1 MRHISRIAYLAVG
14 AIVLLSTVRAN
25 AGNITVVE
33 NGKPKAT
40 IVIWNAASPKDKL
53 AAEEL
58 QTYVRKM
65 SGAELP
71 IMLDTDKVSGTLLLV
86 GKSNMTDQMQL
97 VIPSKVSNDRR
108 DEGFV
113 IISKG
118 DRIVLAGNSNDPYHG
133 TEYAVYEFLNRLGV
147 RWYQPGEWGEYVPSR
162 KTITFPEIS
171 ISQKPDFALRTW
183 WCHQPTDREEME
195 QRWKIR
201 NKMNPD
207 LSLGSVVDGS
217 TIYVLTDADFKS
229 HPEWFA
235 MNPDGTRNRDMPNFT
250 NPDSVKAVAGTIKD
264 FFRKNPKASAYGF
277 APPDGM
283 PRDYS
288 PETLKFSRGFT
299 VDGGRPSVAEDIS
312 ITDEWINFVNNV
324 TVAVRKEFPD
334 VYIGT
339 NGYANRNYPPQGV
352 TVNDHMSIMF
362 ANIMTCCR
370 HSYDHP
376 GCWIKQREAEMLK
389 QWCKLSKNVWM
400 YTYID
405 QMMVSALTPIPEVH
419 KLRRDMPLL
428 KKWGVVG
435 MLDESRPVLAE
446 CGIMSR
452 YLRAQLEWNANANVD
467 ALLNDYYA
475 NWYAGAA
482 KPMKAF
488 YEAIENAFDTTPIH
502 GHEDRI
508 LPEVYTPRLMNEL
521 AQHLAIGEKLADTDR
536 AKQHVQADRLIYQ
549 HLQAYVAMTDAEL
562 TCRFADAAKQ
572 ASRMLQLRKQMNA
585 LNPFLAPE
593 GAMPYE
599 YWGVT
604 QRSAFYQSLADL
616 TDGKKGSMV
625 AILPE
630 TAAFKTD
637 PRDDGV
643 VGGWFSP
650 DYSQAGWKP
659 ILTTRPFYMQGY
671 QDKDCYPYLGNI
683 WYRLTVDVPAS
694 AVGKKV
700 MLYST
705 VLETEGWVWVN
716 GQFIEHRPY
725 AAAYIRPYPLDV
737 DVSSALRPG
746 KNTIAIRVNT
756 SLGAAQEA
764 SGLLSRLFLY
774 SPK

>member
-1 MRHISRIAYLAVG
+1 MQRGILALLLCIAVIFGFSA
-14 AIVLLSTVRAN
+14 AHVRAGDI
-25 AGNITVVE
+25 AVVE

-40 IVIWNAASPKDKL
+40 IVIRNAASPKDKL

-58 QTYVRKM
+58 QTYIKKM

-71 IMLDTDKVSGTLLLV
+71 IALDTNKVSGTLLLV
-86 GKSNMTDQMQL
+86 GKNNVTDQMHL
-97 VIPSKVSNDRR
+97 VIPNKVSNDRR
-108 DEGFV
+108 DEGF
-113 IISKG
+113 IILSKG

-133 TEYAVYEFLNRLGV
+133 TEYAVYDFLNRLGV
-147 RWYQPGEWGEYVPSR
+147 RWYQPGEWGEYVPAK
-162 KTITFPEIS
+162 KTVSFPEMS
-171 ISQKPDFALRTW
+171 ISQKPDFVLRTW
-183 WCHQPTDREEME
+183 WCHQPDNEAEME
-195 QRWKIR
+195 ARWKIR

-207 LSLGSVVDGS
+207 LDLGVPVDGS
-217 TIYVLTDADFKS
+217 SVNVLTDADFKA

-235 MNPDGTRNRDMPNFT
+235 MNPDGTRNRDMPNFS
-250 NPDSVKAVAGTIKD
+250 NPDAVQAVAETIKN

-288 PETLKFSRGFT
+288 PDTLKFSRGFT
-299 VDGGRPSVAEDIS
+299 VDGGRPSVAEDVS
-312 ITDEWINFVNNV
+312 ITDEWINFVNNI
-324 TVAVRKEFPD
+324 TVEVRKEFPD

-339 NGYANRNYPPQGV
+339 NGYANRNYPPVGV
-352 TVNDHMSIMF
+352 PVNDHMSIMF

-389 QWCKLSKNVWM
+389 QWCKQSKNVWM

-419 KLRRDMPLL
+419 KLRHDMPLL
-428 KKWGVVG
+428 KKWGVMG
-435 MLDESRPVLAE
+435 MLDESRNVLAE
-446 CGIMSR
+446 CAIQSR
-452 YLRAQLEWNANANVD
+452 YLRAQMEWNAGLDVD
-467 ALLNDYYA
+467 VLMNDYYT

-508 LPEVYTPRLMNEL
+508 LPEVYTPKLMAEL
-521 AQHLAIGEKLADTDR
+521 AADLALGEQLADTDR

-549 HLQAYVAMTDAEL
+549 HLQAYVAMTNDEM
-562 TCRFADAAKQ
+562 TCQFADAAKQ
-572 ASRMLQLRKQMNA
+572 ADYMLSLRKKMHE
-585 LNPFLAPE
+585 LNPFLSPE
-593 GAMPYE
+593 GALPYE

-604 QRSAFYQSLADL
+604 QRRDYYQSLADL
-616 TDGKKGSMV
+616 TDGKKGDMV
-625 AILPE
+625 AILPD
-630 TAAFKTD
+630 TAVFKTD

-643 VGGWFSP
+643 VGGWFAP
-650 DYSQAGWKP
+650 DYSEAGWKP
-659 ILTTRPFYMQGY
+659 ILTTHPFYMQGY
-671 QDKDCYPYLGNI
+671 QDKDNYPYLGNI
-683 WYRLTVDVPAS
+683 WYRMTVDVPAS
-694 AVGKKV
+694 AIGKKV

-716 GQFIEHRPY
+716 GQFCGHRPY

-737 DVSSALRPG
+737 DVTSGLKPG